1 MTTIYVITKDFIDR
15 SGNLFQQD
23 PVMKISNFETAKEVY
38 QAYVDDLED
47 EMRTEINRHEVS
59 YQDIENENVGFG
71 YSILREVYD
80 DDGDYVEAE
89 DINSF
94 SLTYNY
100 VHYQMQRELEYQEEA
115 EEE

>member
-15 SGNLFQQD
+15 SGNLIQQD

-47 EMRTEINRHEVS
+47 EMRTEINRHEIS
-59 YQDIENENVGFG
+59 YQDIKNENVGFG

-80 DDGDYVEAE
+80 DDDEYVSAD

-94 SLTYNY
+94 SLTYKF
-100 VHYQMQRELEYQEEA
+100 VHDQMEREREYQEEA